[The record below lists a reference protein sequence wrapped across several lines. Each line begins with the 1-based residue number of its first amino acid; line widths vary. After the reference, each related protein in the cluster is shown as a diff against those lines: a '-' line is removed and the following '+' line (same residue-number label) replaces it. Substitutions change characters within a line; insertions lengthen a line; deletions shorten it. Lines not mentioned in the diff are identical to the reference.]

1 MFEHNEERHYDT
13 LDKMSRLAPDELLL
27 DPKVDR

>member
-13 LDKMSRLAPDELLL
+13 LDRMSRPAPDASLL